1 MTWNLKLE
9 MGIPNIPISRYFT
22 TSRTLSKALMI
33 AKTLENNAVIKN
45 VLQSDHS
52 HNDYRPTVG
61 YAICICRNV
70 IKKLLRI
77 FLY

>member
-1 MTWNLKLE
+1 L
-9 MGIPNIPISRYFT
+9 
-22 TSRTLSKALMI
+22 I
-33 AKTLENNAVIKN
+33 ANTLENNAVIKN

-77 FLY
+77 ILY